1 MMDRIL
7 NTREFTYKDLRM
19 LPGYCDFPQSEIKVS
34 SRFTSRID
42 VGVPVVSAAMDTV
55 TDHRLAI
62 ALALEGGIGVIHR
75 NNTIEEQVEEILTV
89 KRFKNGFVQ
98 CPVTLSPDHTIEDVV
113 RIKETLGY
121 STIPVTD
128 TGTPQGVLVGM
139 ITKND
144 YSYKLHK
151 ELPVRERMIDCDH
164 LVTATW
170 PLTLSAANALLLNS
184 HKGVLPIV
192 DGEGHLMYLVTRTD
206 IEKHE
211 SFPHSC
217 VDRNKQLRV
226 FAATGTRDEDR
237 ERIRELVKA
246 GVDGIVLDGAHGHTV
261 FNSRMLCHIKENYS
275 HVDVIPGNVVTAE
288 ATLQLIKSGADA
300 IKVGMGAGSICIT
313 QVVTGVGRPQGSA
326 VYECAKVAAG
336 HGIPVIAD
344 GGIADEGDVAKALA
358 LGASTV
364 MIGSLFA
371 GTEESPGYYL
381 YNNRGVRVKTY
392 RGMGS
397 LKAMRKGS
405 ADRYGLSAN
414 SAMAAEGVE
423 GTVSDKGPLS
433 SYVRHLVQCLKQ
445 SMQKAGS
452 RSIEELHGKATFV
465 VVSHASQVEGGVHDL
480 MSFEKPDFR
489 DESLQ
494 GSGQPSRGPDSRDTC
509 RA

>member
-1 MMDRIL
+1 MDRIL

-480 MSFEKPDFR
+480 ISFEKPDFR

>member
-1 MMDRIL
+1 MERIL
-7 NTREFTYKDLRM
+7 NSREFTYKDLRL
-19 LPGYCDFPQSEIKVS
+19 LPGYCDFSQGDIKVN
-34 SRFTSRID
+34 SRFTSGIEL
-42 VGVPVVSAAMDTV
+42 GIPVVSAAMDTV

-75 NNTIEEQVEEILTV
+75 NNTIDEQVEEIVTV

-98 CPVTLSPDHTIEDVV
+98 NPVTLSPDHTIEDVV

-121 STIPVTD
+121 STIPITD
-128 TGTPQGVLVGM
+128 TGASQGILVGM

-144 YSYKLHK
+144 YSYKLHRDM
-151 ELPVRERMIDCDH
+151 PVRERMIDCDH
-164 LVTATW
+164 LVAATW

-211 SFPHSC
+211 SYPYSC
-217 VDRNKQLRV
+217 VDKNKQLRV

-237 ERIRELVKA
+237 ERIQELVKA

-261 FNSRMLCHIKENYS
+261 FNSRMLCHIKENFS
-275 HVDVIPGNVVTAE
+275 QIDVIPGNVVTAE

-326 VYECAKVAAG
+326 VYECARVASE
-336 HGIPVIAD
+336 HNIPVIAD

-358 LGASTV
+358 LGASSV

-414 SAMAAEGVE
+414 STMAAEGVE

-433 SYVRHLVQCLKQ
+433 SYVRHLIQCLKQ
-445 SMQKAGS
+445 SMQKAGA
-452 RSIEELHGKATFV
+452 RSMDELHRKATFV

-489 DESLQ
+489 EENVQ
-494 GSGQPSRGPDSRDTC
+494 GFREGIKGQANPDGC
-509 RA
+509 RT

>member
-1 MMDRIL
+1 MERIL
-7 NTREFTYKDLRM
+7 NSREFTYKDLRL
-19 LPGYCDFPQSEIKVS
+19 LPGYCDFLQADINVNT
-34 SRFTSRID
+34 RFTSGIEI
-42 VGVPVVSAAMDTV
+42 GIPVVSAAMDTV

-75 NNTIEEQVEEILTV
+75 NNTIEEQVEEVLTV

-98 CPVTLSPDHTIEDVV
+98 NPVTLSPDHTIEDVV

-121 STIPVTD
+121 STIPITD
-128 TGTPQGVLVGM
+128 NGSSQGLLVGM

-144 YSYKLHK
+144 YSYKLHR
-151 ELPVRERMIDCDH
+151 EMAIRERMIDCGN
-164 LVTATW
+164 LVVGTW

-192 DGEGHLMYLVTRTD
+192 DVEGHLMYLVTRTD

-211 SFPHSC
+211 SYPYSC
-217 VDRNKQLRV
+217 VDKNKQLRV

-237 ERIRELVKA
+237 ERIQELVKA

-261 FNSRMLCHIKENYS
+261 FNSRMLCHIKENFS
-275 HVDVIPGNVVTAE
+275 QIDVIPGNVVTGE
-288 ATLQLIKSGADA
+288 ATLQLIRSGADA

-326 VYECAKVAAG
+326 VYECARVAIE
-336 HGIPVIAD
+336 HNIPVIAD

-358 LGASTV
+358 LGASSV

-414 SAMAAEGVE
+414 STMAAEGVE

-433 SYVRHLVQCLKQ
+433 SYVRHLIQCLKQ
-445 SMQKAGS
+445 SMQKAGA
-452 RSIEELHGKATFV
+452 RSMDELHRKATFV

-480 MSFEKPDFR
+480 ISFEKPDFR
-489 DESLQ
+489 EENAQ
-494 GSGQPSRGPDSRDTC
+494 GFREGAKGQTSPDGC

>member
-1 MMDRIL
+1 MDRIL

-275 HVDVIPGNVVTAE
+275 HVDVIPGNVVTGE

-326 VYECAKVAAG
+326 VYECAKVAAE

-452 RSIEELHGKATFV
+452 RTIEELHGKATFV
-465 VVSHASQVEGGVHDL
+465 VVSQASQVEGGVHDL

-489 DESLQ
+489 DETLQ
-494 GSGQPSRGPDSRDTC
+494 GSGQPSRGPDSRGTC
-509 RA
+509 RT